1 MIRTIFQ
8 RRFVRGGT
16 RFLAALIVCGGVAHG
31 AAPEKPAAAF
41 PSDKIKFKKTHI
53 DKIFRAEG
61 VAVGDFNHDGKAD
74 IATGEAY
81 YAAPDWKL
89 QPIRE
94 KVGEFN
100 PLQYSKCFQA
110 WADDFNGDG
119 WQDLL
124 VVEFP
129 GTPTVWLENPKGE
142 KRPWER
148 HVVVEVTNNESPEY
162 LDVDGDGKKEM
173 LLGTSPD
180 PKASDGP
187 EKYVGIARPQD
198 DARALWTL
206 TPISAKGVAM
216 ANRFYHGIGRGDIN
230 GDGRADV
237 ATPNGWWEAPS
248 GSAATTPGN
257 SAPDPKTASAGA
269 EWKFHEAK
277 LGGPAAQ
284 MYVYDFDGD
293 GDADVLSSA
302 AHQIGIWWHE
312 QTAEGWITHEIDR
325 TFSQTHAMCFVDM
338 NGDGL
343 TDFVTG
349 KRYWAHGPKGDVNP
363 GDPAVLYW
371 YELTR
376 QGGKPMWKPHQIDDD
391 SGVGTQFEV
400 TDINGDKLL
409 DVAVSNK
416 KGVFYFEQVRE

>member
-1 MIRTIFQ
+1 MNLTKFHHRIPGRAARLVGLCLVAT
-8 RRFVRGGT
+8 VT
-16 RFLAALIVCGGVAHG
+16 VATAALG
-31 AAPEKPAAAF
+31 AAPEKPAAGF
-41 PSDKIKFKKTHI
+41 PSDKIKFKKTQL

-61 VAVGDFNHDGKAD
+61 VAVGDFNNDGKND

-81 YAAPDWKL
+81 YAAPEWNL
-89 QPIRE
+89 VPIRE
-94 KVGEFN
+94 QVREFD
-100 PLQYSKCFQA
+100 PLRYSQCFQA
-110 WADDFNGDG
+110 WSEDFNGDG
-119 WQDLL
+119 WKDLL

-129 GTPTVWLENPKGE
+129 GTASAWLENPKGE
-142 KRPWER
+142 KRPWAR
-148 HVVVEVTNNESPEY
+148 HVVVDVTNNESPEY
-162 LDVDGDGKKEM
+162 LDLDGDGKKEM
-173 LLGTSPD
+173 LLGTAPE
-180 PKASDGP
+180 PKEADGP
-187 EKYVGIARPQD
+187 NKYVAVARPAAD
-198 DARALWTL
+198 PTAKWNV
-206 TPISAKGVAM
+206 TPISAKGVDM
-216 ANRFYHGIGRGDIN
+216 ARKFYHGIGRGDIN
-230 GDGRADV
+230 GDGRNDV
-237 ATPNGWWEAPS
+237 VTPSGWWEGPAS
-248 GSAATTPGN
+248 PG
-257 SAPDPKTASAGA
+257 DG

-312 QTAEGWITHEIDR
+312 QTKEGWTTHEIDK

-343 TDFVTG
+343 MDFVTG

-371 YELTR
+371 FELTR

-391 SGVGTQFEV
+391 SGVGTQFEIA
-400 TDINGDKLL
+400 DINGDKLL
-409 DVAVSNK
+409 DIAVANK

>member
-1 MIRTIFQ
+1 MNRTFFH
-8 RRFVRGGT
+8 RLGHAPAARFFGLV
-16 RFLAALIVCGGVAHG
+16 LAALTAFGTAADG
-31 AAPEKPAAAF
+31 ATPEKPAAGF

-53 DKIFRAEG
+53 DKVFRAEG
-61 VAVGDFNHDGKAD
+61 VAVGDFNNDGKAD

-89 QPIRE
+89 TPIRE
-94 KVGEFN
+94 EVREFN

-110 WADDFNGDG
+110 WTDDFNGDG
-119 WQDLL
+119 WRDLL

-142 KRPWER
+142 KRPWAR
-148 HVVVEVTNNESPEY
+148 HVAVEVTNNESPEY
-162 LDVDGDGKKEM
+162 FDLDGDGTKEM

-187 EKYVGIARPQD
+187 DKYVGIARPQD
-198 DARALWTL
+198 DARAFWTL
-206 TPISAKGVAM
+206 TPISTKGVAM

-230 GDGRADV
+230 GDGRNDV
-237 ATPNGWWEAPS
+237 VTPNGWWEAPPK
-248 GSAATTPGN
+248 SA
-257 SAPDPKTASAGA
+257 SAVAGA

-277 LGGPAAQ
+277 LGAPCAQ

-293 GDADVLSSA
+293 GDADVLSSS
-302 AHQIGIWWHE
+302 AHKTGIWWHE
-312 QTAEGWITHEIDR
+312 QTKEGWQTHEIDR
-325 TFSQTHAMCFVDM
+325 TFTQTHALCFVDM

-343 TDFVTG
+343 KDFVTG
-349 KRYWAHGPKGDVNP
+349 KRYWAHGPNGDDNP
-363 GDPAVLYW
+363 ADPAVLYW

-376 QGGKPMWKPHQIDDD
+376 QGGKPMWKPHQIDAD

-409 DVAVSNK
+409 DIAVSNK